1 MKRNTVTKL
10 ANEYAIRRL
19 VRRGCLA
26 MSDIVRAVGCS
37 KVAAIAVMKDL
48 ESRYP
53 DVIVRNG
60 PRLFVTS
67 PPQSW
72 LDVVTD
78 EQLMEAI
85 RNGGDEIETGLITKA
100 SSGKKVELPI
110 KIHTWSSG
118 EPPAGVMTQIAK
130 CLMQRDPLDHRSSME
145 IKYVSMK
152 RGESAKWRRIVP
164 IGLERVLDQ
173 WRLIA
178 QDMASPNH
186 PVKTY
191 VLTRIM
197 ESRPSVEPLPPKFK
211 LKLFGNIQFMSDIT
225 LNRELTT
232 DQENVIRKEL
242 SINKETGQV
251 QLETRTGFE
260 FLRRFGSIP
269 PSDDAVWPI
278 VTSVG
283 DKKCM

>member
-1 MKRNTVTKL
+1 MKRNTVTNL

-19 VRRGCLA
+19 VRRGCLT

-37 KVAAIAVMKDL
+37 KVVAIAVMNDL

-53 DVIVRNG
+53 EAIIRNG
-60 PRLFVTS
+60 PRLYVTN
-67 PPQSW
+67 PPQAW

-78 EQLMEAI
+78 RQLMEAI
-85 RNGGDEIETGLITKA
+85 KNGGNEIETGLITKA
-100 SSGKKVELPI
+100 SSGKRVELPI

-130 CLMQRDPLDHRSSME
+130 CLMQREPLDHRATME
-145 IKYVSMK
+145 ILYVSMK
-152 RGESAKWRRIVP
+152 KGESAKWRRILP

-178 QDMASPNH
+178 QDMGAASFPA
-186 PVKTY
+186 KTY
-191 VLTRIM
+191 ILTRIL
-197 ESRPSVEPLPPKFK
+197 ESRPSVEPLPRAFK
-211 LKLFGNIQFMSDIT
+211 LEQFSNLQYMSKLA
-225 LNRELTT
+225 LNPELTA
-232 DQENVIRKEL
+232 DQENVICKEL
-242 SINKETGQV
+242 NINKETGRV
-251 QLETRTGFE
+251 QLERRTGFE

-269 PSDDAVWPI
+269 PTEDAVWPV